1 MKHLKLF
8 NDATSYE
15 AWKNS
20 EEFVL
25 PNVSFVVE
33 TNIVGFEPYIPPVP
47 KAGDIV
53 FIKDGILDF
62 VDYND

>member
-1 MKHLKLF
+1 MKYLKYF
-8 NDATSYE
+8 ETEAAYE
-15 AWKNS
+15 AYKNGS
-20 EEFVL
+20 EFVL

-33 TNIVGFEPYIPPVP
+33 NTGVAFNPYVAPVP

>member
-1 MKHLKLF
+1 MKYIKKF
-8 NDATSYE
+8 DTITEYDQFKSG
-15 AWKNS
+15 S
-20 EEFVL
+20 EFVL

-33 TNIVGFEPYIPPVP
+33 NKSVEFEPYIPPVP